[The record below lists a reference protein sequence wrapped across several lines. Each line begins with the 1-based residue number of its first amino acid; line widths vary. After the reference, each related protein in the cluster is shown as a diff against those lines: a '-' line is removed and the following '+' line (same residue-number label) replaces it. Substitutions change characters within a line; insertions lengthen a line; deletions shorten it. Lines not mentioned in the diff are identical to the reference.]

1 MSTEIAFD
9 SNRVEHRPQRVFHA
23 TWCEMNGLSVWLTPT
38 TAQEIAGRVSL
49 WDIEGSVEALDD
61 EWRRRSNDPGLT
73 KTVRYD
79 LLMQQWWGKE
89 WMRPDSPYK
98 ILPMTPKELQRAEA
112 LLETIPAKA
121 FRGLREEE
129 VATHRDARIICE
141 SIARGVRMLVT
152 GNMVTI
158 DHIEINRWAREMRRS
173 KGWPEAERDA
183 VKVADVAMVEWSEGK
198 EKEFLMAGLAASWL
212 DERTAPADAIV
223 RAFRERMARMA
234 GARLEMTGERLLN
247 LAHGERDLAT
257 RIEETR
263 ARLPEKTRA
272 AETRERRYRAAA
284 AIGR

>member
-1 MSTEIAFD
+1 
-9 SNRVEHRPQRVFHA
+9 
-23 TWCEMNGLSVWLTPT
+23 
-38 TAQEIAGRVSL
+38 
-49 WDIEGSVEALDD
+49 
-61 EWRRRSNDPGLT
+61 
-73 KTVRYD
+73 
-79 LLMQQWWGKE
+79 
-89 WMRPDSPYK
+89 
-98 ILPMTPKELQRAEA
+98 
-112 LLETIPAKA
+112 
-121 FRGLREEE
+121 
-129 VATHRDARIICE
+129 
-141 SIARGVRMLVT
+141 MLVT

-198 EKEFLMAGLAASWL
+198 EKEFLMAGLA
-212 DERTAPADAIV
+212 
-223 RAFRERMARMA
+223 

-284 AIGR
+284 DIGR